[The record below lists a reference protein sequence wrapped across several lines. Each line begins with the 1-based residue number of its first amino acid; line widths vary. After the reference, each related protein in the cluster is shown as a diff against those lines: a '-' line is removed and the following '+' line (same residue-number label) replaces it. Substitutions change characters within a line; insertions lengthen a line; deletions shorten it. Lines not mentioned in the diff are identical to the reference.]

1 MAVNFLWFFQASDGL
16 YNVGTLHEGST
27 GHILRERYRE
37 IEEGR
42 ERIWM
47 DGWMDGDG
55 WMEMDGWMELD
66 FRIRNVYGSGVQ
78 HDWWIDP
85 YQDGIINWFLRYTLH
100 SVMAV

>member
-27 GHILRERYRE
+27 DHILRERYRE
-37 IEEGR
+37 REGGR
-42 ERIWM
+42 EREY
-47 DGWMDGDG
+47 GW
-55 WMEMDGWMELD
+55 MDGWMELD
-66 FRIRNVYGSGVQ
+66 FRVRNVYGGGVQ